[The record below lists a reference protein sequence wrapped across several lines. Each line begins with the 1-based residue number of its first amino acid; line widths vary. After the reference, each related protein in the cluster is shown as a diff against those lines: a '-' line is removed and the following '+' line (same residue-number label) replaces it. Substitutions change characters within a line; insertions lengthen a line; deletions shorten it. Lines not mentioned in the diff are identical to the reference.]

1 MQLTRFTDYGLRIL
15 LHLSRNQ
22 DGHKDSLA
30 SLAELY
36 NMNHHHVNKVS
47 QKMAALG
54 WISST
59 RGKAGGISLQSGTR
73 ELSIETIVTAL
84 ETNLEPIDCY
94 GVECPIAGQ
103 CRLQT
108 VFDEASNAF
117 MEVLKKYRLSDMS
130 EKDLSVIK
138 ILSDN

>member
-15 LHLSRNQ
+15 LHLARNQ

-54 WISST
+54 WINST
-59 RGKAGGISLQSGTR
+59 RGKSGGISLQAGTR
-73 ELSIETIVTAL
+73 DLSIETIVMAL
-84 ETNLEPIDCY
+84 ETSLEPIDCY

-108 VFDEASNAF
+108 VFNEARNAF
-117 MEVLKKYRLSDMS
+117 MDVLKKYRLADMT
-130 EKDLSVIK
+130 EKDLSIIR
-138 ILSDN
+138 ILADN